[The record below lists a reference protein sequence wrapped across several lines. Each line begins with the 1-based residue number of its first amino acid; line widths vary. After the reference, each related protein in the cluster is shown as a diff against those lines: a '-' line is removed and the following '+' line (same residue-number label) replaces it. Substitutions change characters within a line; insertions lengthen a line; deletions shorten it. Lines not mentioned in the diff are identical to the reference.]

1 MAGPQGRRSGIHQSG
16 YLKNQVNAG
25 EPSMIRCFNNAR
37 KVLAVSIL
45 LALAGQATAQQ
56 TSSGVGGLVV
66 DAGNAPVAGAEVTIT
81 HVESG
86 TVSHVVT
93 DAGGRYVARGLR
105 VGGPY
110 TITVIK
116 DGVGTDT
123 EENVFL
129 DLNTVST
136 INAALGSGSGASV
149 ETITVTGAALTS
161 SFNKGVGTSL
171 SGRQLELAPMGNR
184 ALDDVA
190 RFDPR
195 ITVTDQAEGAISVA
209 GINNRYNA
217 ISVDGMSQG
226 DPFGLNA
233 NGMPYVGSPISVDTI
248 AAYDIKVS
256 DYDVAQDSVGAS
268 VNAVTKS
275 GTNDF
280 HGSVYTAYKDAGSMV
295 GERNGQDYA
304 AFGTDETKGMT
315 LGGPILKDRLFFF
328 AGYEEQTVT
337 EFGGAA
343 SGDGF
348 SSGIIT
354 QPMID
359 EVVQVAQDK
368 WGFDA
373 GSYGALGV
381 DMENKRYLAKLDWN
395 INEDHRAAF
404 TYQKTEEFLPQ
415 PYDGTSTGVILSTR
429 WYDKDNLTENYSLQL
444 FSDWSENFTTEA
456 KISMQTF
463 DQENGNALDLPA
475 INISAGTNSPTSGT
489 GIRFGE
495 DRNRHENKISTDKL
509 AASFFGTWY
518 AGAHEVKFGVD
529 YTKNDVLNLYG
540 RDLHGVYTFRNTAE
554 FAEGKYWRYDVRRPV
569 AGYTEADT
577 AAALIYTQIS
587 PFVQD
592 TWQVNDNLSLTYGLR
607 VNIPGAEEAPPEKP
621 GFQSAFG
628 FPNNYKLG
636 SSNKVILP
644 RVAFSY
650 NFDNA
655 AFSQLRGGIGL
666 FQSVPPVVWL
676 ANPYQ
681 NNGVTSAAFC
691 ASQIENIGGGCTF
704 DTAGAYN
711 FSADPYNQ
719 PFPAN
724 ASVNG
729 VRAQMDTID
738 PNFKLPTVWKFSL
751 AYNQELPWF
760 GLVGNAELQHFR
772 NKDGAFYQALNIGT
786 PNGKLA
792 DGRDSYWVTMGG
804 TAKNNGANPNFTTNS
819 TYLTNTSKGASTA
832 LTLSID
838 KPIEN
843 GWYGNISYT
852 RTRATEVGSDSSSQ
866 AFSSYQ
872 YVSRLNPNEEIAKTA
887 TREIKNSFK
896 FSIGKEVTFFDNF
909 TTSFTAYYNGHDGLP
924 YTWIINGDPNG
935 DGIFQ
940 DPAYIPAVN
949 DPKVKY
955 VIGTAA
961 NSPAA
966 TPEQIAAF
974 EAFINDSEYLSSHRG
989 QIADRNQDN
998 MPWVNQLDV
1007 GIQQEVPG
1015 FMNDHKGILRLDIY
1029 NFLNLLNDNW
1039 GITQNVG
1046 GFDTRYLAGLNR
1058 VNADGTYVYNI
1069 APSSMQQLSVYDFKS
1084 GYPSRPVSRWSL
1096 LVTLKYQF

>member
-1 MAGPQGRRSGIHQSG
+1 M
-16 YLKNQVNAG
+16 L
-25 EPSMIRCFNNAR
+25 RCFSKTR
-37 KVLAVSIL
+37 KVLAASIL
-45 LALAGQATAQQ
+45 LALAGQAAAQQ

-66 DAGNAPVAGAEVTIT
+66 DGSNAPVAGAEVTIT
-81 HVESG
+81 HIESG

-93 DAGGRYVARGLR
+93 DDSGRYIARGLR

-110 TITVIK
+110 TITVNK
-116 DGVGTDT
+116 DGVGSDV
-123 EENVFL
+123 EDDVYL

-136 INAALGSGSGASV
+136 INAALGAGGV
-149 ETITVTGAALTS
+149 ETIVVTGVAAS
-161 SFNKGVGTSL
+161 SVFNKGVGTAL
-171 SGRQLELAPMGNR
+171 SGRELEVAPMGNR

-209 GINNRYNA
+209 GVNNRYNN

-256 DYDVAQDSVGAS
+256 DYDVAQDAVGAAI
-268 VNAVTKS
+268 NAVTKS

-280 HGSVYTAYKDAGSMV
+280 HGSIYTAYRDAGSMV
-295 GERNGQDYA
+295 GERDGKDYA

-328 AGYEEQTVT
+328 GAYEEQEVT

-348 SSGIIT
+348 TSGIIT
-354 QPMID
+354 QQMID
-359 EVVQVAQDK
+359 EVVQVARDK
-368 WGFDA
+368 YNFDA

-381 DMENKRYLAKLDWN
+381 NMENKRYLAKLDWN
-395 INEDHRAAF
+395 INDQHRAAF

-444 FSDWSENFTTEA
+444 FSDWSDSFTTEA
-456 KISMQTF
+456 KVSLQTF
-463 DQENGNALDLPA
+463 DQINGNALDLPA

-495 DRNRHENKISTDKL
+495 DRNRHENKINTEKL
-509 AASFFGTWY
+509 SVSLFGTWY
-518 AGAHEVKFGVD
+518 VDAHEVKFGFD
-529 YTKNDVLNLYG
+529 YMKNDVLNLYG
-540 RDLHGVYTFRNTAE
+540 RDLHGVYTFRSVEE
-554 FAEGKYWRYDVRRPV
+554 FMSGDYYRYDVRRPV
-569 AGYTEADT
+569 AGFTEADT
-577 AAALIYTQIS
+577 AAALVYTQYS
-587 PFVQD
+587 PFIQD
-592 TWQVNDNLSLTYGLR
+592 TWQVNDNLSLTYGVR
-607 VNIPGAEEAPPEKP
+607 VNIPGADKAPPRKP
-621 GFQSAFG
+621 GFEETFG
-628 FPNNYKLG
+628 FPNDYKLG

-644 RVAFSY
+644 RFAFNY

-655 AFSQLRGGIGL
+655 SLSQLRGGIGL
-666 FQSVPPVVWL
+666 FQSVPPFVWL

-681 NNGVTSAAFC
+681 NNGVASAAFC

-704 DTAGAYN
+704 DTSGTYP

-724 ASVNG
+724 ASVDG

-738 PNFKLPTVWKFSL
+738 PNFKLPSVWKFSL
-751 AYNQELPWF
+751 GYNQELPWM
-760 GLVGNAELQHFR
+760 GLMGTAEIQHIR
-772 NKDGAFYQALNIGT
+772 NKDGAFYKALNIGT
-786 PNGKLA
+786 PNGRLA

-804 TAKNNGANPNFTTNS
+804 SAKNNGADPSITTNS
-819 TYLTNTSKGASTA
+819 TYLTNTDKGASTA
-832 LTLSID
+832 LTLSLD
-838 KPIEN
+838 KPLSDS

-852 RTRATEVGSDSSSQ
+852 YTDATEVGSDSSSQ

-887 TREIKNSFK
+887 TREIENSFK
-896 FSIGKEVTFFDNF
+896 ISLGKEMSFFGDYK
-909 TTSFTAYYNGHDGLP
+909 TSFTAYYNGHDGLP

-940 DPAYIPAVN
+940 DPAYIPLIDDA
-949 DPKVKY
+949 KVSY
-955 VIGTAA
+955 VIGTGATA
-961 NSPAA
+961 PAA

-974 EAFINDSEYLSSHRG
+974 QAFIADSDYLSSHRG
-989 QIADRNQDN
+989 EIADRNEDT

-1015 FMNDHKGILRLDIY
+1015 FMSDHRGILRLDIY
-1029 NFLNLLNDNW
+1029 NFLNLLNEDW
-1039 GITQNVG
+1039 GVTQNVG
-1046 GFDTRYLAGLNR
+1046 GFDTRYMAGLNR

-1069 APSSMQQLSVYDFKS
+1069 APSAMQTLSVYDFKA